1 MSSFLVCAR
10 GHLFPELVQ
19 GQTAAGVLGPGL
31 AVWES
36 GEMTSDGAGN
46 LTVTRRW
53 LRWGSSLLWAQPPVS
68 KLCLAWLLISASW
81 GSPDP
86 ELEIT

>member
-1 MSSFLVCAR
+1 MSSFLVWAQ
-10 GHLFPELVQ
+10 GHLFPEFVQ
-19 GQTAAGVLGPGL
+19 GQTAAGVLGPRL
-31 AVWES
+31 AFWES
-36 GEMTSDGAGN
+36 GEMASDVAGN

-53 LRWGSSLLWAQPPVS
+53 LRWGYSLLWAQSPVS
-68 KLCLAWLLISASW
+68 KLCLAWLLIGASW